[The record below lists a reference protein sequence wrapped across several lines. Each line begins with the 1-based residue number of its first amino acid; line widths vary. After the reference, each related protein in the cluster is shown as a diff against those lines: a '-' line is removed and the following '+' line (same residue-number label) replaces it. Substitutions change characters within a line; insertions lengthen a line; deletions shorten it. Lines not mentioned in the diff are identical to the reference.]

1 MQKRSAGLMSRHP
14 LDSRPQSSFRSGH
27 QGENAGGRGVID
39 WLRRI
44 QSWRGYIS
52 AADFASVVDLAADSS
67 SNASNEPQADDDCVL
82 ARVCVGLPCALAGA
96 DQRCRFIAERAALV
110 GQDIVRETCL
120 SRCWEAPAAVLDGP
134 PPRENPDPD
143 LSAQKGDERLQ
154 SYLSSGGYSVFKSCL
169 SKRRTPES
177 ILYSLSANSIASLEK
192 ASSPLG
198 VRLRELRTV
207 NAASKLCLVIDESR
221 PAEMSQTYF
230 IENFTHHVIEGLL
243 ICAYAAGAKEIVI
256 GYDRRHRLLRRLLES
271 EIARAKASGV
281 ECSLRI
287 AFVDASAE
295 TEQNLLRKLCFA
307 EGGDKASSVLIV
319 SPEILRWV
327 PEILA
332 MGTDAFE
339 GASGERIAA
348 PVLFSISGCVAT
360 PGVYKARV
368 GSTVQELIDVA
379 GGIKD
384 GQHFHS
390 FVAGEWSNPAIP
402 ARYANLSID
411 GASLMQTPLLS
422 FPIAVISH
430 GDPLQRPCAFGA
442 EHFPGQIP
450 GKDEA

>member
-1 MQKRSAGLMSRHP
+1 MISRHP

-27 QGENAGGRGVID
+27 QGESASGRGVID

-52 AADFASVVDLAADSS
+52 PDDFASVVDFTAADSS
-67 SNASNEPQADDDCVL
+67 NASSELHADDECVL

-120 SRCWEAPAAVLDGP
+120 SRCWEAPAAVLDSP
-134 PPRENPDPD
+134 APRQNLHSDA
-143 LSAQKGDERLQ
+143 SAQKGDDRLQ
-154 SYLSSGGYSVFKSCL
+154 TYLSSGGYSVFKSCL
-169 SKRRTPES
+169 SKRRSPES

-198 VRLRELRTV
+198 ARLRELRAV
-207 NAASKLCLVIDESR
+207 NAANKLCLIIDEGR

-243 ICAYAAGAKEIVI
+243 ICAYAGGAKEIVI

-281 ECSLRI
+281 ECPSRI
-287 AFVDASAE
+287 IFVHASAD
-295 TEQNLLRKLCFA
+295 TEQSLLRRLCVG
-307 EGGDKASSVLIV
+307 ESGDKASSVLIV
-319 SPEILRWV
+319 NPEILRWV

-339 GASGERIAA
+339 AANGNRIAA

-360 PGVYKARV
+360 PGVYKANV

-384 GQHFHS
+384 GQQFHS

-442 EHFPGQIP
+442 EHFPSQIR
-450 GKDEA
+450 GKDEP